1 MQQIHDRQLRAVSR
15 PAGGGVATS
24 YSGDMPT
31 VSLSTAK
38 PTTARADALIIGI
51 RHDEDKAE
59 FAASLDLIGF
69 TGEKGQV
76 VTFLSDGAAK
86 AGLIVAVALPEEPT
100 AEDLRRAAAR
110 GVRAAKTSAAIAV
123 ALHPASVD
131 EIEAIA
137 EGIALGSYRFDA
149 YKSKKKGKGKKPT
162 ELKTATILSPFARQ
176 TTAAKAVERAATVA
190 AAVNVAR
197 DWVNTPPGDLRPAAF
212 ADKITSHAGT
222 DVKVTVWDEKRLA
235 KERCGGILGVG
246 QGSSSPPRLVTLSY
260 EPAGAVAH
268 LALVGKGIT
277 FDSGG
282 LSIKS
287 GPGMSTMKIDMG
299 GAAAVVAATVAI
311 ARLGLPV
318 RVTAYACIAENM
330 PSGSAMRPGDVLTM
344 RNGTTVEVLNTDAE
358 GRLVLADGL
367 VLATEAKPD
376 RIVDVATL
384 TGACVVALGERTSG
398 ILGNDDAFTDTVFAA
413 SKAAGESM
421 WPLPIAE
428 EMKAVVNSSS
438 VADLRQHNPK
448 PYGGT
453 LFAAAFLREFVQDVP
468 WAHLDIAGPSFND
481 GSAYDYTPVGGT
493 GSGVRTLVKL
503 ATELAGK
510 G

>member
-1 MQQIHDRQLRAVSR
+1 
-15 PAGGGVATS
+15 
-24 YSGDMPT
+24 

-59 FAASLDLIGF
+59 FAASLDVIGF

-76 VTFLSDGAAK
+76 VTFLSDGASK
-86 AGLIVAVALPEEPT
+86 AALIIAVALPEEPT
-100 AEDLRRAAAR
+100 AEDLRRGAAR
-110 GVRAAKTSAAIAV
+110 GIRAAKTSATVAV

-131 EIEAIA
+131 EVEAIA
-137 EGIALGSYRFDA
+137 EGIALGSYRFDT
-149 YKSKKKGKGKKPT
+149 YKTKKKGKKPT

-176 TTAAKAVERAATVA
+176 TSATKAVERAATVST
-190 AAVNVAR
+190 AVNIAR
-197 DWVNTPPGDLRPAAF
+197 DWVNTPPGDLRPGAF
-212 ADKITSHAGT
+212 ADKITDHAGT

-260 EPAGAVAH
+260 EPADAVAH

-299 GAAAVVAATVAI
+299 GAAAIVAATVAI
-311 ARLGLPV
+311 SRLGLPV
-318 RVTAYACIAENM
+318 RVTAFACLAENM

-376 RIVDVATL
+376 HIIDVATL

-398 ILGNDDAFTDTVFAA
+398 ILGNNDAFEESVLAA

-428 EMKAVVNSSS
+428 EMKAVVNSST

-481 GSAYDYTPVGGT
+481 GSAYDYTPAGGT
-493 GSGVRTLVKL
+493 GTGVRTLVRL
-503 ATELAGK
+503 ATELAAK
-510 G
+510 R